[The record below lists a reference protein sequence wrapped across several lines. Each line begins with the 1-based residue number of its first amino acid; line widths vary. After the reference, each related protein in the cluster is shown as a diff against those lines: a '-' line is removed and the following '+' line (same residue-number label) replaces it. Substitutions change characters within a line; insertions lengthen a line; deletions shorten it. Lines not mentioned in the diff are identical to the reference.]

1 MPGSLNGGPAMPGG
15 GQGDET
21 VAMAEGGQEIE
32 TVIVPSAHL
41 VPIPSVLD
49 HDMSSSHL
57 VRGGSDR
64 RRPTEAERQRKSAA
78 AGGRRSGEQWRP
90 TAAETRCNK
99 DKTNSNN
106 EMQF

>member
-1 MPGSLNGGPAMPGG
+1 MPGGGPSLNGGPAMPGG

-57 VRGGSDR
+57 VRHVLLIYIVI
-64 RRPTEAERQRKSAA
+64 
-78 AGGRRSGEQWRP
+78 
-90 TAAETRCNK
+90 
-99 DKTNSNN
+99 
-106 EMQF
+106 